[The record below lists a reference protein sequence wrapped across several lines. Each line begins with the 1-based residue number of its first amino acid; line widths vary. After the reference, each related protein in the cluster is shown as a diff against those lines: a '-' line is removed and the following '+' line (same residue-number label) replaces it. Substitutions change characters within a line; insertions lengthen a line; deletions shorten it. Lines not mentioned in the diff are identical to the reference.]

1 MDEPLLFVT
10 RLDDLA
16 SMALTENPYERAA
29 VYAATYAIYT
39 AFLNSKLVSNHPV
52 MELVRAACF
61 YISAAAGYEFTTNNT
76 PQQCVKKAHA
86 KLDKLRNAINT
97 YYY

>member
-29 VYAATYAIYT
+29 VYAATSAIQT
-39 AFLNSKLVSNHPV
+39 TFPNSKLVNNHPV

-61 YISAAAGYEFTTNNT
+61 YISNG
-76 PQQCVKKAHA
+76 
-86 KLDKLRNAINT
+86 RAIGSPSG
-97 YYY
+97 